1 MSTLLG
7 RGGGRTRNEVV
18 RMGIRALVAD
28 DHELFRSGLKQL
40 LIDVLGADDVRE
52 AETLDQA
59 LEMLTSDGAGDLV
72 LLDLRMP
79 GMSGVE
85 ALSALRD
92 GFPDAKVAVVSAW
105 EDRGDIL
112 AALGAGVHGYIP
124 KSLPSAEIAAAIRSI
139 LDGRIY
145 VPQSIGRREQGAKPD
160 GAAASLQPSTGGF
173 GQDKLTGRQKEVLTE
188 LLKGQA
194 SKEIARTLD
203 IAEGTVKIHLA
214 AIYRAL
220 GVRTR
225 AEAIAKLKSH

>member
-1 MSTLLG
+1 M
-7 RGGGRTRNEVV
+7 
-18 RMGIRALVAD
+18 RALIAD

-40 LIDVLGADDVRE
+40 LIDALGAADVRE

-59 LEMLTSDGAGDLV
+59 IEILTNEGAGDLV
-72 LLDLRMP
+72 LVDLRMP
-79 GMSGVE
+79 GMNGAE
-85 ALSALRD
+85 ALAALRD
-92 GFPDAKVAVVSAW
+92 GFPDAKIAVVSAW
-105 EDRGDIL
+105 EERSEIF

-124 KSLPSAEIAAAIRSI
+124 KSLPSTEIAEALRSI
-139 LDGRIY
+139 LEGRIY
-145 VPQSIGRREQGAKPD
+145 VPAAIGKREPGSPPVGVA
-160 GAAASLQPSTGGF
+160 PSAD
-173 GQDKLTGRQKEVLTE
+173 GQDKLTGRQKEVLNE

-225 AEAIAKLKSH
+225 AEAIAKLRA

>member
-1 MSTLLG
+1 M
-7 RGGGRTRNEVV
+7 
-18 RMGIRALVAD
+18 RALVAD

-40 LIDVLGADDVRE
+40 LVDVLGAEDVRE

-59 LEMLTSDGAGDLV
+59 IDILTNEGAGDLV
-72 LLDLRMP
+72 LVDLRMP
-79 GMSGVE
+79 GMSGAE
-85 ALSALRD
+85 ALAALRD
-92 GFPDAKVAVVSAW
+92 GFPDAKIAVVSAW
-105 EDRGDIL
+105 EERAEIL

-124 KSLPSAEIAAAIRSI
+124 KSLPSTEIAEALRTI

-145 VPQSIGRREQGAKPD
+145 VPSAIGKREPGAPV
-160 GAAASLQPSTGGF
+160 ATAASQD
-173 GQDKLTGRQKEVLTE
+173 GQDKLTGRQKEVLNE

-225 AEAIAKLKSH
+225 AEAIARLKSS

>member
-1 MSTLLG
+1 MA
-7 RGGGRTRNEVV
+7 
-18 RMGIRALVAD
+18 IRALIAD

-40 LIDVLGADDVRE
+40 LVDVLRADDVRE

-59 LEMLTSDGAGDLV
+59 LEMLTNEGAGDLILV
-72 LLDLRMP
+72 DLRMP

-124 KSLPSAEIAAAIRSI
+124 KSLPSAEIAGAIRSI
-139 LDGRIY
+139 LDGRIF
-145 VPQSIGRREQGAKPD
+145 VPPSVGRREGSRAEAPTPS
-160 GAAASLQPSTGGF
+160 AASGAHTAL
-173 GQDKLTGRQKEVLTE
+173 GQDKLTSRQKEVLTE

-194 SKEIARTLD
+194 SKEIAHTLD

-225 AEAIAKLKSH
+225 AEAIARLKSH

>member
-1 MSTLLG
+1 MA
-7 RGGGRTRNEVV
+7 
-18 RMGIRALVAD
+18 IKALIAD

-40 LIDVLGADDVRE
+40 LVDVLRAEDVRE

-59 LEMLTSDGAGDLV
+59 LEMLTNEGAGDLILV
-72 LLDLRMP
+72 DLRMP

-139 LDGRIY
+139 LDGRIF
-145 VPQSIGRREQGAKPD
+145 VPPSVGRRESGRSDAP
-160 GAAASLQPSTGGF
+160 APSSANAGNAF
-173 GQDKLTGRQKEVLTE
+173 GQDKLTSRQKEVLTE

-225 AEAIAKLKSH
+225 AEAISRLKSH

>member
-1 MSTLLG
+1 
-7 RGGGRTRNEVV
+7 
-18 RMGIRALVAD
+18 MGIRALIAD

-40 LIDVLGADDVRE
+40 LVDSLDVEDVRE

-59 LEMLTSDGAGDLV
+59 LEMLTSEGAGDLV

-105 EDRGDIL
+105 EDRADIL

-124 KSLPSAEIAAAIRSI
+124 KSLPSADIAAAIRSI

-145 VPQSIGRREQGAKPD
+145 VPQSIGRREAGARVENAPATS
-160 GAAASLQPSTGGF
+160 GNGGL
-173 GQDKLTGRQKEVLTE
+173 GQDKLTLRQKEVLNE

-225 AEAIAKLKSH
+225 AEAIARLKSH

>member
-1 MSTLLG
+1 
-7 RGGGRTRNEVV
+7 
-18 RMGIRALVAD
+18 MGIRALIAD

-40 LIDVLGADDVRE
+40 LVDNLDADDVRE

-59 LEMLTSDGAGDLV
+59 LEMLTSEGAGDLV

-124 KSLPSAEIAAAIRSI
+124 KSLPSAEIAAALRSI
-139 LDGRIY
+139 LEGRIY
-145 VPQSIGRREQGAKPD
+145 VPQSIGRREAGAKAD
-160 GAAASLQPSTGGF
+160 GAPAMSSSNGGL
-173 GQDKLTGRQKEVLTE
+173 GQDKLTLRQKEVLTE